1 MILIRR
7 SIAIILLS
15 VPLSIFPKDVRPS
28 NESLRWILPA
38 DAWQNSEGYLAK
50 GYYFRISS
58 DVKGRRY
65 LGGVEGIRMY
75 ENSEF
80 KGEAYTITYGWIKD
94 HNSKNI
100 CENDNSYQQNYKI
113 EQVLECDN
121 FCHGISENTRRDL
134 FNNRKHNIFPDI
146 PTYQNIL
153 SRMSFESCKINIK
166 GFSKSYSTDHGP
178 EKDDVSYSMT
188 NFFRDLDWGTN
199 FYLKTDDTDFKKGY
213 ITLKDKDKNYYLDV
227 RFCLKDP
234 QFCRFVNIEKSEYE
248 RDLERLEK
256 IKKEKSFA
264 RLNTLIKE
272 LRPCVLKKDKECI
285 KKFFP
290 KPVSKQQALINGEY
304 PYEELVI
311 DDEFLKELEACLDY
325 KSLLPHLLAFRGINK
340 ACIFN
345 SFEIGEN
352 YLLKIDY
359 PEAVRFSSDSPIY
372 LIK

>member
-1 MILIRR
+1 MILIRGIVAV
-7 SIAIILLS
+7 SLFAVSLGILG
-15 VPLSIFPKDVRPS
+15 KDAGPS

-38 DAWQNSEGYLAK
+38 DGWRESEGYLAK
-50 GYYFRISS
+50 GHYFRISS
-58 DVKGRRY
+58 DVGGRRY
-65 LGGVEGIRMY
+65 RGGVEGIKIY
-75 ENSEF
+75 ENPELKESP
-80 KGEAYTITYGWIKD
+80 YIITYSWLMDKD
-94 HNSKNI
+94 SKI
-100 CENDNSYQQNYKI
+100 LCDNKSRYTPNYKTSQI
-113 EQVLECDN
+113 FVCDN
-121 FCHGISENTRRDL
+121 FCRKISESW
-134 FNNRKHNIFPDI
+134 RKNLISNVNEGGVAT
-146 PTYQNIL
+146 PTYHSELN
-153 SRMSFESCKINIK
+153 RTSFGNCKIRID
-166 GFSKSYSTDHGP
+166 GYSKIYSTDNGP
-178 EKDDVSYSMT
+178 ENDDISYSLT
-188 NFFRDLDWGTN
+188 HFFRDLDWGTN

-213 ITLKDKDKNYYLDV
+213 ITLKDKDKKYYLDV

-359 PEAVRFSSDSPIY
+359 PEAVRFSSDSPVY